1 MKRLQNN
8 LLMLTAFMFIFTA
21 CRKKEASLPD
31 NQVQFEAAEQG
42 LPETQQSITVKL
54 KLTRATTADVP
65 VVLDLKESGGLT
77 AAAYTISPAPAA
89 DKISLVVP
97 AGSGEAQLTITK
109 KEGVLFS
116 GNEKLAFTL
125 YSSGSGVLI
134 GAQKTFTLNFSEI
147 ISAGATMEIDGGGVT
162 YGNKVFIDLSANK
175 PTAINR
181 TKWDLGF
188 YTGSDDFRV
197 ILNSST
203 GMMAKALNKTDLN
216 TVTAMDTVGLA
227 GEMAFN
233 YAPAA
238 LPYIDYPTGDLGKTA
253 IKAITANAAENQV
266 YIVNRGFKVGS
277 SAADRGWKKI
287 RVIRNA
293 TGGYTLQHADIA
305 ATTFAS
311 VDIPKD
317 ASYFFKYISFEGG
330 AADVE
335 PEAKKWDLAWTYFT
349 NTTPLSPGVEI
360 PYTYQDMILQ
370 NRNVQIDTV
379 FTSTRAYANFKE
391 ADLGG
396 VTFVASQIAI
406 GADWRSGGGPSASP
420 AVRSDRFYIIKDGEG
435 NIYKL
440 RFLSLTKD
448 GVRGYPSFEYALVK
462 KGS

>member
-1 MKRLQNN
+1 MKRLQNK
-8 LLMLTAFMFIFTA
+8 LLMITAAIFVFTA
-21 CRKKEASLPD
+21 CRKNEAPLPD
-31 NQVQFEAAEQG
+31 IQVQFEAAEQG
-42 LPETQQSITVKL
+42 LAEAQQSITLKL
-54 KLTRATTADVP
+54 KLTRATTTDVP
-65 VVLDLKESGGLT
+65 VVLSVKESGGIT
-77 AAAYTISPAPAA
+77 AADYTISPAAAA

-97 AGSGEAQLTITK
+97 SGSGEALLTVTK

-116 GNEKLAFTL
+116 GNEKLEFTI

-134 GAQKTFTLNFSEI
+134 GTQKAFTLSFSEI
-147 ISAGATMEIDGGGVT
+147 IFSGAVIEMDGGGLT
-162 YGNKVFIDLSANK
+162 YGNKVFVDLSGNK
-175 PTAINR
+175 QTAVNR

-203 GMMAKALNKTDLN
+203 GMMAKLLNKTDLSA
-216 TVTAMDTVGLA
+216 VTTIDTVGLA

-233 YAPAA
+233 YSPVA
-238 LPYIDYPTGDLGKTA
+238 LPYIDYPTGDLTKTA
-253 IKAITANAAENQV
+253 IKAVAANAAENPV
-266 YIVNRGFKVGS
+266 YIINRGFKVGS
-277 SAADRGWKKI
+277 STADRGWKKI
-287 RVIRNA
+287 RIIRNA

-311 VDIPKD
+311 VDVPKD
-317 ASYFFKYISFEGG
+317 ANYFFKYISFESG

-335 PEAKKWDLAWTYFT
+335 PEAKKWDLAWTFFT
-349 NTTPLSPGVEI
+349 NTTPLGPGVDI

-379 FTSTRAYANFKE
+379 FTSTRTYADFKE

-396 VTFVASQIAI
+396 VTFVSSQIAI
-406 GADWRSGGGPSASP
+406 GADWRAGGGPSSAPS
-420 AVRSDRFYIIKDGEG
+420 VRSDRFYVIKDGDG